1 MAKVMLVEDDNNLR
15 EIYQLRLQAEGY
27 DIVTAKDGEEALVVA
42 KAEKPELIISDVMMP
57 KISGFEM
64 LDILRNTDGLKDV
77 KIIMLTALGQTD
89 DQARADKLGADRY
102 LVKSQV
108 TLEDIAKTAH
118 ELLEDEA
125 KAADAVLPAAATDV
139 VAAPVQAAPVV
150 AAPVATPPAP
160 DPVPTPAEPA
170 AQAAAPAPVATPEPT
185 SPSPDPATS
194 PVAAAAAPVDTAS
207 ATSGAQTTAQEEAN
221 VEANIENFIAG
232 ATTEATPPQSSPEN
246 SDTPEAAPEP
256 AVEPAPPVVE
266 APIAPPVVAPEPVV
280 AAPVENPA
288 PAASNDQLMTD
299 AVNTINA
306 SANQEAAP
314 IAVPPPPS
322 EAVVP
327 VTAQPATPAPAP
339 AAPPA
344 EPAAS
349 PSSSEQ
355 VAIAN
360 KKVITPIESSPKK
373 DINTL
378 LALEQAK
385 AAANQPP
392 PPPVAVIATNESGP
406 EQQPLIAQVQSG
418 VPPVQANPEGEN
430 TPTDPNSIAL

>member
-1 MAKVMLVEDDNNLR
+1 
-15 EIYQLRLQAEGY
+15 
-27 DIVTAKDGEEALVVA
+27 
-42 KAEKPELIISDVMMP
+42 
-57 KISGFEM
+57 
-64 LDILRNTDGLKDV
+64 
-77 KIIMLTALGQTD
+77 
-89 DQARADKLGADRY
+89 
-102 LVKSQV
+102 
-108 TLEDIAKTAH
+108 
-118 ELLEDEA
+118 
-125 KAADAVLPAAATDV
+125 
-139 VAAPVQAAPVV
+139 
-150 AAPVATPPAP
+150 
-160 DPVPTPAEPA
+160 
-170 AQAAAPAPVATPEPT
+170 
-185 SPSPDPATS
+185 
-194 PVAAAAAPVDTAS
+194 
-207 ATSGAQTTAQEEAN
+207 
-221 VEANIENFIAG
+221 
-232 ATTEATPPQSSPEN
+232 
-246 SDTPEAAPEP
+246 
-256 AVEPAPPVVE
+256 
-266 APIAPPVVAPEPVV
+266 
-280 AAPVENPA
+280 
-288 PAASNDQLMTD
+288 MTD

-344 EPAAS
+344 EPTAS